1 VHVDAKDL
9 PHYAK
14 TVWLFLLSTARYCC
28 AVETTSIY
36 IEKPENI
43 FFYKTYFSSHFSLL
57 QQMKKT
63 VYSAE
68 MKVQIRPGWLIWSHV
83 QIVTQVSNSRLYAA
97 FRLCSENSIFLT
109 SLNQI
114 LFNWIKNYFIAKI
127 LTSS

>member
-57 QQMKKT
+57 QQMKKNG
-63 VYSAE
+63 
-68 MKVQIRPGWLIWSHV
+68 KFDRNKG
-83 QIVTQVSNSRLYAA
+83 SNSTWLVNLESRSNRHSSFKFAA
-97 FRLCSENSIFLT
+97 LCRFSIMQQKFD
-109 SLNQI
+109 
-114 LFNWIKNYFIAKI
+114 LFNQLESN
-127 LTSS
+127 SV